1 MAESA
6 AQQAAQLLKDST
18 LTVEDRMLLTGAV
31 LEKLGAIPVRARIT
45 ADGTGKILVDGK
57 GISVEKATRLR
68 QSARTLL
75 KNFARN
81 FVQNTVEFMAVKE
94 AIHNNVNSEQALFAK
109 AIFWQ
114 HEEERKLYEM
124 LAGDVTGSE

>member
-1 MAESA
+1 MAETG
-6 AQQAAQLLKDST
+6 AQMAVRLLKEQD
-18 LTVEDRMLLTGAV
+18 LKIEDRMLLTAAI
-31 LEKLGAIPVRARIT
+31 LDKLGAIPTRARIT
-45 ADGTGKILVDGK
+45 VDATGKILIDGK
-57 GISVEKATRLR
+57 AISVEKAVRLR

-81 FVQNTVEFMAVKE
+81 FVQNTVEFLAVKE

-114 HEEERKLYEM
+114 HDEERKLYER
-124 LAGDVTGSE
+124 LAGVETGSE

>member
-6 AQQAAQLLKDST
+6 AQKAASLLKDETIS
-18 LTVEDRMLLTGAV
+18 LEDRMLLTAAV
-31 LEKLGAIPVRARIT
+31 LEKLGAIPTRARIT
-45 ADGTGKILVDGK
+45 ADAAGKILVDGK
-57 GISVEKATRLR
+57 GLTVEKATRLR
-68 QSARTLL
+68 RSARTLL
-75 KNFARN
+75 NNFARN

-114 HEEERKLYEM
+114 HDEERKLYEW
-124 LAGDVTGSE
+124 LAGSETGSE